1 MFFLRSVL
9 PCVSD
14 AGCHIQ
20 VTDLSHWGWSCGP
33 GKPDFP
39 GIRQDPARQ
48 SISEQKMLMYGAY
61 GACHLSET
69 LQIHMIHILT
79 LTRTYWWNWR
89 NPDSPG
95 SAATS
100 SILTPRPRQELFIV
114 SLFSMAFCLDAPY
127 PIESQRNS
135 FSLSCNSLE
144 LQSSLI
150 FVDHVDLHCVNFEA
164 ITSHSVP

>member
-1 MFFLRSVL
+1 MSLTLVAIYRL
-9 PCVSD
+9 LTWATE
-14 AGCHIQ
+14 AGA
-20 VTDLSHWGWSCGP
+20 VGP
-33 GKPDFP
+33 ANLTSPASGK
-39 GIRQDPARQ
+39 IRQGRAYL
-48 SISEQKMLMYGAY
+48 EQKMLMYGAY